1 MIESPQTVPAPRTP
15 RLPRIVHA
23 AVTVFVGLVMVLSGA
38 WGTLALWYQ
47 LPGGT
52 IARAVGS
59 GLWSLLVLGVF
70 ALAIVR
76 RSGWPL
82 GIYLVALAMLLAWW
96 SSIRPSHDRVWADD
110 VARLLRGEVHGNR
123 VTLVNVRDFT
133 WRRDDD
139 YDIRWETR
147 SYDLDRLVSADAILS
162 YWGSRAIAH
171 AMISFGFDDGRHV
184 VFSVEIRKKRGEAFS
199 SIGGFFKQFETVL
212 VAAEENDIVRVRTN
226 VRGEDDY
233 LYPMTLER
241 PTMRRLFLAYVEAAN
256 QLAQRPAFYNTVT
269 SNCTTLVYRMARQIN
284 PGLPMDIRLLLTGH
298 LQGYLRDHDAIDTR
312 EPEDVQRA
320 RARITGKARRV
331 GPDEDFSRAIRA
343 PG

>member
-1 MIESPQTVPAPRTP
+1 MIESPQTAPAPRTP

-23 AVTVFVGLVMVLSGA
+23 AVTVFAGLVMVLSGA

-52 IARAVGS
+52 IVRGLGS
-59 GLWSLLVLGVF
+59 ALWSLLVLGAF

-82 GIYLVALAMLLAWW
+82 GIYLVALAVLLAWW

-110 VARLLRGEVHGNR
+110 VARLLRGEVHGHR
-123 VTLVNVRDFT
+123 VTLINVRDFT

-139 YDIRWETR
+139 YDVRWETR

-320 RARITGKARRV
+320 RARITEKALRV
-331 GPDEDFSRAIRA
+331 GPDGDFSRAIRA

>member
-1 MIESPQTVPAPRTP
+1 MTDVPGTVPSPRSSRRQ
-15 RLPRIVHA
+15 RLVHVVA
-23 AVTVFVGLVMVLSGA
+23 TVLLAVVVLASGA
-38 WGTLALWYQ
+38 WGTLALWYR
-47 LPGGT
+47 LPGGVL
-52 IARAVGS
+52 ARALGS
-59 GLWSLLVLGVF
+59 VLWSALVVGVF
-70 ALAIVR
+70 SLSLVR

-82 GIYLVALAMLLAWW
+82 LAYLVAWALLLAWW
-96 SSIRPSHDRVWADD
+96 ASIRPSHDRVWADD
-110 VARLLRGEVHGNR
+110 VARLLHAEVHGSR

-139 YDIRWETR
+139 YDVRWETQT
-147 SYDLDRLVSADAILS
+147 YDLDHLVSADAILS

-199 SIGGFFKQFETVL
+199 SVGGFFKQFETVL
-212 VAAEENDIVRVRTN
+212 VAAEERDIVRVRTN

-241 PTMRRLFLAYVEAAN
+241 PTLRRLFLAYVEAAN
-256 QLAQRPAFYNTVT
+256 QLARRPAFYNTVT

-312 EPEDVQRA
+312 EPEAVQRA
-320 RARITGKARRV
+320 RARITEKARRV
-331 GPDEDFSRAIRA
+331 GPD
-343 PG
+343 

>member
-1 MIESPQTVPAPRTP
+1 MLHTVA
-15 RLPRIVHA
+15 
-23 AVTVFVGLVMVLSGA
+23 TVLLGLVMLASGA

-52 IARAVGS
+52 VMRTLGS
-59 GLWSLLVLGVF
+59 ALWSLLVLGLF
-70 ALAIVR
+70 ALAVVR

-82 GIYLVALAMLLAWW
+82 GIYLVAFAVLLAWW
-96 SSIRPSHDRVWADD
+96 ASIRPSHDRVWADD
-110 VARLLRGEVHGNR
+110 VARLLRGEVHDNR

-133 WRRDDD
+133 WRSDDD
-139 YDIRWETR
+139 YDVRWETR
-147 SYDLDRLVSADAILS
+147 SYDLDRLVSADAIVS

-256 QLAQRPAFYNTVT
+256 RLAERPAFYNTVT

-284 PGLPMDIRLLLTGH
+284 PGLPMDIRLLLTGY
-298 LQGYLRDHDAIDTR
+298 LQGYLRDHDAIDNR
-312 EPEDVQRA
+312 APEAVQRA
-320 RARITGKARRV
+320 GARITDKARGVRP
-331 GPDEDFSRAIRA
+331 GEDFSRAIRA
-343 PG
+343 SA

>member
-1 MIESPQTVPAPRTP
+1 MR
-15 RLPRIVHA
+15 RIGHVVSSLLTA
-23 AVTVFVGLVMVLSGA
+23 LVVVLSGI
-38 WGTLALWYQ
+38 WGAIALWYQ
-47 LPGGT
+47 LPGGR
-52 IARAVGS
+52 IVQAAGS
-59 GLWSLLVLGVF
+59 TLWGLLVLGLFVLAVARSSWWPIGVYLAAF
-70 ALAIVR
+70 AL
-76 RSGWPL
+76 L
-82 GIYLVALAMLLAWW
+82 LVWW
-96 SSIRPSHDRVWADD
+96 GSIRPSHDRAWADD
-110 VARLLRGEVHGNR
+110 VAQLLRGEVQGSR
-123 VTLVNVRDFT
+123 VTLVNVRDFH

-139 YDIRWETR
+139 YDVRWETR
-147 SYDLDRLVSADAILS
+147 TYDLDRLVSADAILS

-199 SIGGFFKQFETVL
+199 SIGGFFKQFEMVL
-212 VAAEENDIVRVRTN
+212 VAAEERDIVRVRTN

-241 PTMRRLFLAYVEAAN
+241 PTMRRLFLAYVDAAN
-256 QLAQRPAFYNTVT
+256 RLAGRPAFYNTVT
-269 SNCTTLVYRMARQIN
+269 SNCTTLVYRMARQLN

-312 EPEDVQRA
+312 EPEAVQRA
-320 RARITGKARRV
+320 RARITEKARRV

>member
-1 MIESPQTVPAPRTP
+1 MTDASGPVASPRSSRRQRLVHVVATV
-15 RLPRIVHA
+15 LLG
-23 AVTVFVGLVMVLSGA
+23 VGVLASGA
-38 WGTLALWYQ
+38 WGTLALWYR
-47 LPGGT
+47 LPGGLL
-52 IARAVGS
+52 ARVLGS
-59 GLWSLLVLGVF
+59 ALWSVLVVGVF
-70 ALAIVR
+70 SLSLVR

-82 GIYLVALAMLLAWW
+82 LAYLVAWALLLAWW
-96 SSIRPSHDRVWADD
+96 ASIRPSHDRVWADD
-110 VARLLRGEVHGNR
+110 VARLLHAEVHGSR

-139 YDIRWETR
+139 YDVRWETQT
-147 SYDLDRLVSADAILS
+147 YDLDHLVSADAILS

-212 VAAEENDIVRVRTN
+212 VAAKERDIVRVRTN

-241 PTMRRLFLAYVEAAN
+241 PTLRRLFLAYVEAAN
-256 QLAQRPAFYNTVT
+256 QLVRRPAFYNTVT

-312 EPEDVQRA
+312 EPEAVQRA
-320 RARITGKARRV
+320 RARITEKARRSAP
-331 GPDEDFSRAIRA
+331 GEDFSRAIRA
-343 PG
+343 PD